1 MYVPNRLFRL
11 RLCASSQAWASSA
24 HGSWRG
30 IMYASSP
37 AYRASANPTAAFS
50 AGLRALQGT
59 RLNVMPG
66 DKREA
71 KPTVAAYDE
80 RAHRSHTRP
89 SLQLRTLL
97 DKSCVLAFDNRL
109 LSTLWGCERIS
120 EYSSAMS
127 PMNHD

>member
-11 RLCASSQAWASSA
+11 RLCASSQACASSA

-37 AYRASANPTAAFS
+37 AYRPSARPTAAFS
-50 AGLRALQGT
+50 AGLRAFQGT

-71 KPTVAAYDE
+71 KRTVAAYDE
-80 RAHRSHTRP
+80 RAHRSHTRCP

-109 LSTLWGCERIS
+109 HPLTLRGIATCRWLGSRF
-120 EYSSAMS
+120 YLA
-127 PMNHD
+127 